1 MLLKVQCEKCKTK
14 YKLEEARI
22 QGKGAKITC
31 PKCRHVFVVMKDTL
45 KEAEGEDDGGSEL
58 GDSAPEQEAIP
69 ARPEVRAK
77 SEAATESRPAE
88 ARVAEARPAPAAP
101 RPAEVR
107 APEPPRAEPVQPVVE
122 RPSSAESLNWKE
134 VGLTSFKVKVAIGL
148 VYDFSDIGTLRKYIA
163 EKRVAPTDRISF
175 DGKTWNVIKE
185 IPDLDAFFIDQWVAL
200 KTERLKEEKTP
211 GRTPA
216 GSTVGGAKSPKTN
229 VGGKTDAAGDPSSAR
244 KTAWS
249 ADANAD
255 TGSSGLLGQGLFDD
269 VNAGD
274 DGGALAASQARKSS
288 ESARTTTVK
297 GKAPIP
303 VPEARSA
310 AFQSNTVTRE
320 AARPS
325 QIMPMPMPV
334 PINNGLKPSELAILG
349 VLFLVTAY
357 LGYRLFAEQES
368 LAQVPTGA
376 AIGDMAELDGQ
387 LKAHFPFSLTGQSR
401 ALPQAEDSSAPKPA
415 VAPNVGSSARL
426 PSETT
431 SGTDSAASAQKPV
444 EDAKKEDPKKAGK
457 SKDDAGKA
465 SVQVGNIT
473 SDDLFQLAQES
484 LKARD
489 FDGAIQ
495 SLQSAVAM
503 KPGNTTYQYTLGIAL
518 LQAGKDGDAES
529 AFRKS
534 LSGSPARKEAHKW
547 LGELYARR
555 GQKAQA
561 IEAWNKYLEGSP
573 KDADAI
579 RKKLQ
584 QLSNS

>member
-1 MLLKVQCEKCKTK
+1 M
-14 YKLEEARI
+14 
-22 QGKGAKITC
+22 
-31 PKCRHVFVVMKDTL
+31 
-45 KEAEGEDDGGSEL
+45 
-58 GDSAPEQEAIP
+58 
-69 ARPEVRAK
+69 
-77 SEAATESRPAE
+77 
-88 ARVAEARPAPAAP
+88 
-101 RPAEVR
+101 
-107 APEPPRAEPVQPVVE
+107 PVVE
-122 RPSSAESLNWKE
+122 RPSSAEALNWKE

-200 KTERLKEEKTP
+200 KTERLKEEKIP
-211 GRTPA
+211 GRSPA
-216 GSTVGGAKSPKTN
+216 GSTVGGSKSPKTSA
-229 VGGKTDAAGDPSSAR
+229 GGKAEGSGDAAGAR

-269 VNAGD
+269 VNAGED
-274 DGGALAASQARKSS
+274 SGALAAAQARKASDP
-288 ESARTTTVK
+288 ARSTVVK
-297 GKAPIP
+297 GKASIP

-310 AFQSNTVTRE
+310 AFQANTVVRE
-320 AARPS
+320 AGKPS

-357 LGYRLFAEQES
+357 LGYRLVAEQES
-368 LAQVPTGA
+368 LAQVPAGA
-376 AIGDMAELDGQ
+376 ASGDVVELEGQ
-387 LKAHFPFSLTGQSR
+387 LKTHFPFSLTGESR
-401 ALPQAEDSSAPKPA
+401 AVPQSEESSAPKP
-415 VAPNVGSSARL
+415 VAGPDVGAASRPA
-426 PSETT
+426 P
-431 SGTDSAASAQKPV
+431 DSAAGTEPAATAQKAGDEV
-444 EDAKKEDPKKAGK
+444 KKEDPKKAGK
-457 SKDDAGKA
+457 TKDDPAKA

-489 FDGAIQ
+489 YEGAIQ

-529 AFRKS
+529 AFKKS
-534 LSGSPARKEAHKW
+534 LSGAPARKEAHKW

-573 KDADAI
+573 KDAEAI

>member
-45 KEAEGEDDGGSEL
+45 KEAEGEDEGGSEL
-58 GDSAPEQEAIP
+58 GDSTSEPVGPSARLEVRPRTETAVEVRPVEPKAPEVH
-69 ARPEVRAK
+69 RPP
-77 SEAATESRPAE
+77 ESP
-88 ARVAEARPAPAAP
+88 
-101 RPAEVR
+101 R
-107 APEPPRAEPVQPVVE
+107 APEAPKALEVPKAEPVSPVVE
-122 RPSSAESLNWKE
+122 RPGSAESLNWKE

-163 EKRVAPTDRISF
+163 EKRVAPTDRLSF

-185 IPDLDAFFIDQWVAL
+185 IPDLDGFFIDQWVAL
-200 KTERLKEEKTP
+200 KTDRLKEDKTP
-211 GRTPA
+211 GRTSSGA
-216 GSTVGGAKSPKTN
+216 TLSGGKSPKSVVN
-229 VGGKTDAAGDPSSAR
+229 AKPEAGADPSAAR

-249 ADANAD
+249 ADASAD
-255 TGSSGLLGQGLFDD
+255 AAGSGLLGQGLFDD
-269 VNAGD
+269 V
-274 DGGALAASQARKSS
+274 GGGEESALLAAAQARRAT
-288 ESARTTTVK
+288 EAPRPTGIK
-297 GKAPIP
+297 GKPPVP
-303 VPEARSA
+303 VPEARSGGSQA
-310 AFQSNTVTRE
+310 STVIRDVGRG
-320 AARPS
+320 ALP
-325 QIMPMPMPV
+325 MPMPMPV
-334 PINNGLKPSELAILG
+334 PINSGLKPSELAILG
-349 VLFLVTAY
+349 VLILVAGY
-357 LGYRLFAEQES
+357 LGYRLVAEQES
-368 LAQVPTGA
+368 LAQVPEGPA
-376 AIGDMAELDGQ
+376 SGDVTELDGL
-387 LKAHFPFSLTGQSR
+387 LKTHFPFSLTGQSR
-401 ALPQAEDSSAPKPA
+401 ALPQTPEAVPAPKAQVPA
-415 VAPNVGSSARL
+415 EAAPESSK
-426 PSETT
+426 PTT
-431 SGTDSAASAQKPV
+431 DAAAQKPV
-444 EDAKKEDPKKAGK
+444 DASKKDAKGKDADKKG
-457 SKDDAGKA
+457 

-473 SDDLFQLAQES
+473 ADDLFQLAQES

-489 FDGAIQ
+489 FEGAIQ

-518 LQAGKDGDAES
+518 LQAGKDADAES
-529 AFRKS
+529 AFKKS
-534 LSGSPARKEAHKW
+534 LSGAPARKEAHKW